1 MNRDKEL
8 NELVNRLNRIFPHLE
23 MINEG
28 HYFADD
34 SYPAT
39 IADKKNAS
47 GGLPSYVTESDFA
60 PPMKLDWH
68 DIIKELDKNG
78 LEIRKK

>member
-8 NELVNRLNRIFPHLE
+8 KDLIDRLNRMFPHLE

-28 HYFADD
+28 HYFIDD
-34 SYPAT
+34 SY
-39 IADKKNAS
+39 KKNAS
-47 GGLPSYVTESDFA
+47 GGVPSYVTESDFA
-60 PPMKLDWH
+60 PPIKLDWH

>member
-8 NELVNRLNRIFPHLE
+8 NELVNRLDRMFPHLE

-34 SYPAT
+34 SY
-39 IADKKNAS
+39 KKNAS

-60 PPMKLDWH
+60 PPIKLDWH

>member
-8 NELVNRLNRIFPHLE
+8 NDLINRLNRIFPHLE

-28 HYFADD
+28 HYFTDD
-34 SYPAT
+34 NSY
-39 IADKKNAS
+39 KKNAS
-47 GGLPSYVTESDFA
+47 GGLPSYITESDFA
-60 PPMKLDWH
+60 PPMKMNWY

-78 LEIRKK
+78 IEIKSKK

>member
-8 NELVNRLNRIFPHLE
+8 NDLINRLNRIFPHLE

-34 SYPAT
+34 NSY
-39 IADKKNAS
+39 KKMHP

-78 LEIRKK
+78 LEIKSKK

>member
-8 NELVNRLNRIFPHLE
+8 NELVNRLDRMFPHLE

-28 HYFADD
+28 HYFYEDNG
-34 SYPAT
+34 
-39 IADKKNAS
+39 IKKNAS
-47 GGLPSYVTESDFA
+47 GTPPSYVTESDFA
-60 PPMKLDWH
+60 PPIKLDWH

>member
-8 NELVNRLNRIFPHLE
+8 NELVNRLDRMFPHLE

-34 SYPAT
+34 SY
-39 IADKKNAS
+39 KKNAS
-47 GGLPSYVTESDFA
+47 GMISLPDLYVTESDFA
-60 PPMKLDWH
+60 PPIKLDWH